1 MKNNSYA
8 ALPSAAVRAAAA
20 ECIERIKEAEL
31 AHDNAALDREIAKR
45 AKGWLWGLGAE
56 SWTREDARRY
66 FNGFTGLDA
75 CFNPLW
81 HYPSNQLVTAQ
92 RLLRLA
98 DAAINA
104 GADVM
109 HVTASDFQHISGF
122 YDGAKHAG

>member
-1 MKNNSYA
+1 LKNNSYA

-45 AKGWLWGLGAE
+45 AKGWLWGIGAE
-56 SWTREDARRY
+56 RWTREDARRY
-66 FNGFTGLDA
+66 FDGFTGLDA

-81 HYPSNQLVTAQ
+81 HYPSDQLVTAQ

-98 DAAINA
+98 DAAIA
-104 GADVM
+104 SDADVM
-109 HVTASDFQHISGF
+109 HVTASDFRHISGF
-122 YDGAKHAG
+122 YGVPHA